1 MGEEYRDTVLEFA
14 VPSGVKSP
22 PWGAS
27 KSSGVCNKT
36 ETKTQV
42 GRPLTRRRGKLLLTA
57 SAIWDVCTMVGGLWA
72 LQNKCRRALGLC
84 AEASASLF
92 LRFC

>member
-1 MGEEYRDTVLEFA
+1 MGEEYRETVLEFA

-22 PWGAS
+22 PRGAA
-27 KSSGVCNKT
+27 KSSGVWNGT

-42 GRPLTRRRGKLLLTA
+42 ARPLTRRRGKLLLTA
-57 SAIWDVCTMVGGLWA
+57 SAIWDVCTMVGGVWA
-72 LQNKCRRALGLC
+72 LQNKCRRVLGLC